1 LVRRYRQTAE
11 GLEVALGREPTLPE
25 VAERM
30 GEPPNRL
37 AAALARAEAATAV
50 ADGETVLASLASGAT
65 TPLEEASLSERQ
77 EQVRA
82 LLAVLTPGQR
92 VAVTRTLLED
102 RTLDEVATELGVS
115 VARAG
120 QLRLAALKKLRG
132 QPEVLRL
139 WNELNAIG

>member
-1 LVRRYRQTAE
+1 MTA
-11 GLEVALGREPTLPE
+11 
-25 VAERM
+25 
-30 GEPPNRL
+30 
-37 AAALARAEAATAV
+37 
-50 ADGETVLASLASGAT
+50 AT
-65 TPLEEASLSERQ
+65 TPLEDASQSERQ

-102 RTLDEVATELGVS
+102 RTLDDVATELGVS